1 MMKEDVPQDYY
12 TQEEG
17 RVVEDDEKSK
27 LTWGEKWQRFAFSF
41 VAFPRRS
48 STQSQF
54 SSPVADVAGVAKD

>member
-1 MMKEDVPQDYY
+1 
-12 TQEEG
+12 
-17 RVVEDDEKSK
+17 VVEDDEKSK